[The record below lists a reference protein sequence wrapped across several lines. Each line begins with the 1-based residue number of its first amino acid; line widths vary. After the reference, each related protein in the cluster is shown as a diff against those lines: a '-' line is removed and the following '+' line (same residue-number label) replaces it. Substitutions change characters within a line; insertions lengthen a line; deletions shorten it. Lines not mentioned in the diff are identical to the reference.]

1 MTAERVLM
9 ALLLGGIAV
18 GCVLVLYPFF
28 SSLLWA
34 AILVFTTWPVCE
46 WLRQQVRLRRG
57 AAAGVMVALTAV
69 VLVLPLALAAPGGAN
84 DVNHLRGV
92 IEDALR
98 AGLPGSPDWV
108 FEIPLVG
115 PTLGDLWNR
124 WAADISVM
132 VEALRPYFGIV
143 LEGGLGLLLGLA
155 NGVLLFVLAL
165 FIAFFFYLYGDPIS
179 ARLRVILQRIAGARA
194 ERLIDVTGAT
204 VRGVVYGIL
213 LTAIVQGVLTA
224 FGLWLSGV
232 PRPVLLGAVAGF
244 LSVLPIG
251 APVVWIPAALWLMG
265 SGHLGWG
272 IFLAVYG
279 VVAVSGADS
288 VIRPWFIARGAQL
301 PFLLTVLGVLGG
313 AIAFGLLGIFL
324 GPVLLGIGYTLVNEW
339 AEAEDG
345 NDASITEGKA
355 VSESGPPEPNPR
367 RALVGLLAIV
377 ALIVAVLFIMHRLNQ
392 AARIQDCVASGRTNC
407 APIETQR

>member
-1 MTAERVLM
+1 MTAEHVLM
-9 ALLLGGIAV
+9 TLLVGGIAV

-46 WLRQQVRLRRG
+46 WLHTYARLRRG
-57 AAAGVMVALTAV
+57 PAAGVMVALTAV
-69 VLVLPLALAAPGGAN
+69 VLVLPLALAVPGGAN
-84 DVNHLRGV
+84 DVNHLRGA

-108 FEIPLVG
+108 FDIALIG
-115 PTLGDLWNR
+115 PTLGNLWNH
-124 WAADISVM
+124 WAADISAM
-132 VEALRPYFGIV
+132 LEALRPYFGIV

-165 FIAFFFYLYGDPIS
+165 FIAFFFYLYGDPL
-179 ARLRVILQRIAGARA
+179 AERLRVILQRIAGARA

-213 LTAIVQGVLTA
+213 LTAIVQGILTA

-251 APVVWIPAALWLMG
+251 APLVWIPAALWLMG

-272 IFLAVYG
+272 VFLAVYG

-339 AEAEDG
+339 SVAEAQ
-345 NDASITEGKA
+345 
-355 VSESGPPEPNPR
+355 ES
-367 RALVGLLAIV
+367 LTVD
-377 ALIVAVLFIMHRLNQ
+377 H
-392 AARIQDCVASGRTNC
+392 
-407 APIETQR
+407 

>member
-1 MTAERVLM
+1 MTAERVLL
-9 ALLLGGIAV
+9 ALLLGGIAA

-46 WLRQQVRLRRG
+46 WLHTHARLARG
-57 AAAGVMVALTAV
+57 PAAGVMVALTAV
-69 VLVLPLALAAPGGAN
+69 VLVLPLALAAPGGAT

-92 IEDALR
+92 VDDALR
-98 AGLPGSPDWV
+98 AGLPGSPGWV
-108 FEIPLVG
+108 FDIPLIG
-115 PTLGDLWNR
+115 QTLGNLWNR
-124 WAADISVM
+124 WAADISIM
-132 VEALRPYFGIV
+132 VEAMQPYFGIL

-165 FIAFFFYLYGDPIS
+165 FIAFFFYLYGDPI
-179 ARLRVILQRIAGARA
+179 AAHLRVILQRIAGERA
-194 ERLIDVTGAT
+194 DRLIDVTGAT

-244 LSVLPIG
+244 LAVLPIG
-251 APVVWIPAALWLMG
+251 APLVWIPGALWLMG
-265 SGHLGWG
+265 TGHLGWG

-301 PFLLTVLGVLGG
+301 PFVLTVLGVLGG
-313 AIAFGLLGIFL
+313 AIAFGLIGIFL
-324 GPVLLGIGYTLVNEW
+324 GPVLLGIGYTLVKEW
-339 AEAEDG
+339 SVA
-345 NDASITEGKA
+345 DAHDTFTADID
-355 VSESGPPEPNPR
+355 R
-367 RALVGLLAIV
+367 R
-377 ALIVAVLFIMHRLNQ
+377 
-392 AARIQDCVASGRTNC
+392 
-407 APIETQR
+407 

>member
-1 MTAERVLM
+1 
-9 ALLLGGIAV
+9 
-18 GCVLVLYPFF
+18 
-28 SSLLWA
+28 
-34 AILVFTTWPVCE
+34 
-46 WLRQQVRLRRG
+46 
-57 AAAGVMVALTAV
+57 MVALTAV
-69 VLVLPLALAAPGGAN
+69 VLVLPLALAAPGGAT

-98 AGLPGSPDWV
+98 AGLPGAPDWV
-108 FEIPLVG
+108 FEIPAVG
-115 PTLGDLWNR
+115 QTLGDLWNR
-124 WAADISVM
+124 WAADITVM
-132 VEALRPYFGIV
+132 AEALRPYFGIV

-165 FIAFFFYLYGDPIS
+165 FIAFFFYLYGEPIA
-179 ARLRVILQRIAGARA
+179 ARLRVILARIAGARA

-232 PRPVLLGAVAGF
+232 PRPVLLGAMAGF

-251 APVVWIPAALWLMG
+251 APVVWIPAALWLMS

-272 IFLAVYG
+272 VFLAIYG

-313 AIAFGLLGIFL
+313 ALAFGLLGIFL

-339 AEAEDG
+339 AVTEED
-345 NDASITEGKA
+345 
-355 VSESGPPEPNPR
+355 
-367 RALVGLLAIV
+367 
-377 ALIVAVLFIMHRLNQ
+377 VLSVDH
-392 AARIQDCVASGRTNC
+392 
-407 APIETQR
+407 